1 MAVTMRADEGVALPV
16 TSALLGR
23 ESELGMIGGFLERI
37 TTGGDALLLTGAPG
51 IGKTVLLDA
60 AADWATLTGLRV
72 LRGSGVEFEAE
83 IPFAGLHQV
92 LLPLVTDFEWLTA
105 AHRDALTV
113 ALGFTRGAAP
123 DRAVVGDATLAL
135 VRNISRAG
143 PLLIIVDDVHWL
155 DGASAAV
162 LRFVAERMSG
172 TATGFVA
179 TARPDTVEPFTG
191 AALPSL
197 RVGPL
202 DVDSATA
209 LIRSRFAGLAAHTE
223 RRLVAEARGNPLA
236 LLELP
241 RALPGVRQT
250 RLGVRTE
257 PPLGR
262 RLHDTYGPQLAEL
275 PERSRQ
281 ALLLMALDGTGDAAS
296 LGGGDSDRPGRF
308 DLAAGRRAGLMEREP
323 GSQRVTFCHPLVR
336 AAVIELSTGEQRRRA
351 HRQLAA
357 LMPDR
362 PDRCAWHLA
371 EGTIEPREEVAAVL
385 EQAATGIAA
394 RGDGVAAVT
403 ALTRAADL
411 SPAASERARRLVA
424 TAHLLV
430 KATGDIQAS
439 ESLLLQARRSDPS
452 CALSLEAAIVTAY
465 GMLHR
470 DGDVESAHRLLVA
483 AMQAENSRRA
493 AAPTIQDGWRALVS
507 VCHHAGR
514 ADLWEPVRGL
524 LATRESPQRP
534 LAANASLIAD
544 PAGASAAALERLAD
558 DIESLSEVNDSA
570 EIVEIAAAAACVNR
584 LHGCRATLRRVV
596 DGEQSGAAIGH
607 AIDAQNLLAL
617 DGLLAGNWDEAD
629 RRASAAAELAGTH
642 GHRLAGASA
651 RIVSGLVAAARGQ
664 TAAARQVADEIIQW
678 AAPRGVRKLQVA
690 ATYVHVL
697 AALGQSDFEAAYRQA
712 ARISP
717 AGRVGRGE
725 PLAPWMML
733 DLVEAALHTE
743 RAAEAVMHV
752 DAIHAAGVADVAPRW
767 ALLSGAAAA
776 LVATDADAIGLF
788 ERALALD
795 GVDRWPFD
803 VARVHLLYGE
813 CLRRA
818 RGLTASRVHL
828 SAALETFQRL
838 GAQTWAHRAAQELR
852 ATGPTRPRG
861 DDRDRDALTPQEIQI
876 ATLAAGGLSNKQI
889 ALRLCL
895 SHRTV
900 AGHLYRIFPKLGVAS
915 RAALRDALTH
925 QPGGARHEPVFTAA

>member
-1 MAVTMRADEGVALPV
+1 MAVRMRADEGVALPV
-16 TSALLGR
+16 TTALVGR
-23 ESELGMIGGFLERI
+23 EYELGTIGGFLERAAAE
-37 TTGGDALLLTGAPG
+37 GDALLLTGAPG

-60 AADWATLTGLRV
+60 AAEWATVTGLRV

-92 LLPLVTDFEWLTA
+92 LLPLVPEFDRLAT

-113 ALGFTRGAAP
+113 ALGFAPGPAP

-135 VRNISRAG
+135 VRDISQAR

-155 DGASAAV
+155 DGASARV
-162 LRFVAERMSG
+162 LRFVAQGMTG
-172 TATGFVA
+172 TATGFLA
-179 TARPDTVEPFTG
+179 TARPDTDEPFTA

-209 LIRSRFAGLAAHTE
+209 LIGSRFGDLAPHTE
-223 RRLVAEARGNPLA
+223 RRLVAEGRGNPLA

-241 RALPGVRQT
+241 RALPGVRQA
-250 RLGVRTE
+250 RLGVQTG

-262 RLHDTYGPQLAEL
+262 RLQDTYGPQLAEL

-281 ALLLMALDGTGDAAS
+281 ALLMMALDGIGDAAS

-308 DLAAGRRAGLMEREP
+308 DLAPARRAGLLEREP
-323 GSQRVTFCHPLVR
+323 GSHRLTFCHPLIR
-336 AAVIELSTGEQRRRA
+336 AAVIELSTAEQRRRA

-357 LMPDR
+357 LMPDQ

-371 EGTIEPREEVAAVL
+371 EGTIEPREEVAAML
-385 EQAATGIAA
+385 EQAACGIAE
-394 RGDGVAAVT
+394 RGDGAAAVT

-411 SPAASERARRLVA
+411 SPAASDRARRLVA
-424 TAHLLV
+424 TAHLVL
-430 KATGDIQAS
+430 KATGDLQAS
-439 ESLLLQARRSDPS
+439 ESLLLRARRADPS
-452 CALSLEAAIVTAY
+452 CAVSLESAIVTAY
-465 GMLHR
+465 GMLHG
-470 DGDVESAHRLLVA
+470 DGDVVSAHRLLVA
-483 AMQAENSRRA
+483 AMEAEHSEPV
-493 AAPTIQDGWRALVS
+493 AAPTMQDGWRALVS
-507 VCHHAGR
+507 VCQHAGR
-514 ADLWEPVRGL
+514 ADLWQPVRGL
-524 LATRESPQRP
+524 LASREPPRRP
-534 LAANASLIAD
+534 LAANASLIED
-544 PAGASAAALERLAD
+544 PAGASSAALKRLAD
-558 DIESLSEVNDSA
+558 DIESLPRVTDSA
-570 EIVEIAAAAACVNR
+570 EIVDIAVAAASVDR
-584 LHGCRATLRRVV
+584 LHGCRATLRQVV
-596 DGEQSGAAIGH
+596 DGEQSGAAIGQT
-607 AIDAQNLLAL
+607 IGAQNLLAL
-617 DGLLAGNWDEAD
+617 DGYLAGDWDEAD
-629 RRASAAAELAGTH
+629 RRATAAGELAGAC
-642 GHRLAGASA
+642 GHRLARATA
-651 RIVSGLVAAARGQ
+651 RIVSGLVAAARGE
-664 TAAARQVADEIIQW
+664 TAAARQVADETIQW

-690 ATYVHVL
+690 ATYVRVL
-697 AALGQSDFEAAYRQA
+697 AALGNSDFEAAYRQA
-712 ARISP
+712 TRISP
-717 AGRVGRGE
+717 AGRVDPGV
-725 PLAPWMML
+725 PLAPWVML
-733 DLVEAALHTE
+733 DLVEAALRTE
-743 RAAEAVMHV
+743 RAAEAAMHV
-752 DAIHAAGVADVAPRW
+752 DAIHAAGVADVSPRW
-767 ALLSGAAAA
+767 ALLSGAAAG
-776 LVATDADAIGLF
+776 LVASDADAVRLF

-803 VARVHLLYGE
+803 LARVHLLYGE
-813 CLRRA
+813 RLRRA

-838 GAQTWAHRAAQELR
+838 GARPWAERAAQELR

-861 DDRDRDALTPQEIQI
+861 DDRDRDALTPQEIEI